1 MTATTSARA
10 AADDDDEILVE
21 ELGVD
26 WDAVRQI
33 AVFLLVLTV
42 ATGAGHAI
50 AGPPG
55 VVAGGL
61 LFLAVGF
68 VGAHIKFALERRA
81 APSGKATRRALAPR

>member
-10 AADDDDEILVE
+10 AADDNEILVE

-50 AGPPG
+50 AGPVG

-61 LFLAVGF
+61 LVLAVGF

-81 APSGKATRRALAPR
+81 TPSGKASRRALAPR

>member
-10 AADDDDEILVE
+10 AADDDEILVL

-26 WDAVRQI
+26 WAAVRQI
-33 AVFLLVLTV
+33 AVTLLVLAV
-42 ATGAGHAI
+42 AAGAGHAI

-81 APSGKATRRALAPR
+81 ALSGKASRRALAPR